1 MPIVMGPPAFVTIS
15 DIRTVP
21 TATGFTVTFTTD
33 QSVQCALTW
42 TADTDAP
49 SIGGGPLSGTVND
62 AAATTVHSIA
72 VTPAQAAGGKT
83 YLFSIGK
90 ATTDTTGLVVRPRD
104 GFVQLTGAR
113 TPTQPMG
120 QSVPVKFYQF
130 GDTPPAPAGGGPS
143 KTKWSTYVWAQYAPK
158 AGNPSFAGAQTALLL
173 RAGPGTA
180 FTATITTAG
189 TIAFTL
195 HDDAGTGTGPVIY
208 TSPAAT
214 TVGQVLQ
221 INQSFVSG
229 LTLVQAATGPSGTVQ
244 VG

>member
-1 MPIVMGPPAFVTIS
+1 MPLVAGPPAFVTIS
-15 DIRTVP
+15 DIRTIP
-21 TATGFTVTFTTD
+21 TATGFQVTFTTD
-33 QSVQCALTW
+33 QSVQCAVAW

-49 SIGGGPLSGTVND
+49 SIGGGPLTGIVND

-72 VTPAQAAGGKT
+72 VTPAQASGGKT
-83 YLFSIGK
+83 YTFLVQK

-113 TPTQPMG
+113 TPVQAMG

-143 KTKWSTYVWAQYAPK
+143 KSKWSTYAWAQYAPK
-158 AGNPSFAGAQTALLL
+158 AGNPSFAGVQAALLL

-180 FTATITTAG
+180 FGATITTAG
-189 TIAFTL
+189 TTAFVL

-214 TVGQVLQ
+214 SIGQVLT
-221 INQSFVSG
+221 INQPFVNG
-229 LTLVQAATGPSGTVQ
+229 LTLVQAATGPSGSI
-244 VG
+244 GIA